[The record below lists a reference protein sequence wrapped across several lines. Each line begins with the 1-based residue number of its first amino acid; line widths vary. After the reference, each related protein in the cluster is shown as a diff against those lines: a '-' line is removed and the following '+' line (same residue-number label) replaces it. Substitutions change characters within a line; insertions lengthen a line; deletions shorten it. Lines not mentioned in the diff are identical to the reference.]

1 MSARLESR
9 CRVATLFW
17 ALAISLLIGC
27 GTTKSRTATDQLLL
41 SDAVDRSVSAIDFR
55 PLTGKKVYLDTT
67 YLSAVK
73 GTLFVNSDYII
84 SSLRQQIIAAG
95 CLLEEDRK
103 TAELIIE
110 ARVGTLGADGHM
122 VSYGI
127 PASNALATA
136 ASLVAEAAP
145 VPTIPEIS
153 FAKRESNEASAKIA
167 AFAYDRETRQAV
179 WQSGISRSESNSRET
194 WILGAGPFESGSV
207 RENTRLAGRELP
219 FDGTEDSLQSSDS
232 QPVRPPVDLNMQAR
246 FEDGYPIVPGAPP
259 QPDLM
264 NESSE
269 AVVLDA
275 SQGGELKTV
284 SFEEAAKAAESAN
297 ASDAAK
303 PGDGPKDKPKKK

>member
-1 MSARLESR
+1 M
-9 CRVATLFW
+9 
-17 ALAISLLIGC
+17 
-27 GTTKSRTATDQLLL
+27 L
-41 SDAVDRSVSAIDFR
+41 SDAVDRSISAIDFR
-55 PLTGKKVYLDTT
+55 PLAGKKVYLDTT
-67 YLSAVK
+67 YLAAVK
-73 GTLFVNSDYII
+73 GILFVNSDYII

-110 ARVGTLGADGHM
+110 ARVGTLGADGYQ

-127 PASNALATA
+127 PASNALSTA
-136 ASLVAEAAP
+136 ASLVAEAPP

-153 FAKRESNEASAKIA
+153 FARRESNEASAKIA
-167 AFAYDRETRQAV
+167 VFAYDRETRKAV
-179 WQSGISRSESNSRET
+179 WQSGISRSESDSRDT
-194 WILGAGPFESGSV
+194 WVLGVGPFESGTV
-207 RENTRLAGRELP
+207 RESTRLAGRDLP
-219 FDGTEDSLQSSDS
+219 SSHKEDHSHSSGAS
-232 QPVRPPVDLNMQAR
+232 PLRPPVDLNAQTR

-284 SFEEAAKAAESAN
+284 SFEEAAKHADTPSGE
-297 ASDAAK
+297 AAK
-303 PGDGPKDKPKKK
+303 KPAGKPAEAKKPAKK